1 MDGMIS
7 VSSRSKILREIVSNL
22 LAHRDYSNGYVAKM
36 VIEQKQ
42 LYTENA
48 NRAHSFGSLSLANFD
63 PFPKNPPISKVFREI
78 GLADELGSGM
88 RNTYKYT
95 LLYSGAEPQFVE
107 GNVFRTTIPLSEA
120 ATATVGPIQFLPG
133 AEAGA
138 EVYEKIKLDTG
149 RLNSLLEFCTVPRTR
164 AELQDFC
171 GIKTEKY
178 FREKILNPMLTIGLI
193 RRTIPDRPN
202 SPNQKYMKI

>member
-1 MDGMIS
+1 MTGKPKRIIS
-7 VSSRSKILREIVSNL
+7 SL
-22 LAHRDYSNGYVAKM
+22 DM
-36 VIEQKQ
+36 PQ

-107 GNVFRTTIPLSEA
+107 GDVFRTTIPLSEA

-133 AEAGA
+133 TEAGTEAGTETGA